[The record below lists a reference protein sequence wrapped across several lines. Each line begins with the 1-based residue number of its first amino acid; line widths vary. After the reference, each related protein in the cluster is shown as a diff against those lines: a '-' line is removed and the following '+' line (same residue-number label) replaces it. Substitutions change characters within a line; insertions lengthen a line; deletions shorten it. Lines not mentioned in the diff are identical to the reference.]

1 MPYEIPY
8 RCLLPQ
14 GVKNLL
20 VAGKPISTTHRA
32 HGSTRVPGTSL
43 ATGQAAG
50 VAAALVARDG
60 GTARTVNLDHLQAE
74 LHAQGAIVAMA
85 DTAQS

>member
-1 MPYEIPY
+1 MAEKEGAYSWCKAPRLGGQVVETGALA
-8 RCLLPQ
+8 RQ
-14 GVKNLL
+14 M
-20 VAGKPISTTHRA
+20 VAGHP
-32 HGSTRVPGTSL
+32 L
-43 ATGQAAG
+43 ARDM
-50 VAAALVARDG
+50 VARDG